1 MAIERGHDLRYDNT
15 ACVLL
20 SKKHQLIGK
29 RSAAN
34 ERDARIDHAR
44 EEIARL
50 LDELRRGPIARH
62 HDHGPDRNAALAQLI
77 DGIVDVNGVALIVE
91 AQNRILMS
99 AESTYGF
106 RHTAE
111 AGITVGILLSKY
123 GDLAWLQPFHLHQIV
138 DCGCSFFRIAGTI
151 VEHIT
156 VRRIAPQQS
165 RAGK

>member
-1 MAIERGHDLRYDNT
+1 MAVEGGHDLRHDNA
-15 ACVLL
+15 ACILL

-77 DGIVDVNGVALIVE
+77 DGIVDVDGVALIVE
-91 AQNRILMS
+91 AQNRILIS
-99 AESTYGF
+99 TESTYCF
-106 RHTAE
+106 RHTTE
-111 AGITVGILLSKY
+111 AGIAVSILLREY
-123 GDLAWLQPFHLHQIV
+123 GDLAW
-138 DCGCSFFRIAGTI
+138 
-151 VEHIT
+151 
-156 VRRIAPQQS
+156 
-165 RAGK
+165 